1 MSESAGPRWLAAL
14 RGYPDFRRLW
24 GAHLVSALGTGV
36 TVLAIPLLAAVVLQ
50 ASPLEVGLLTALNAV
65 PHVLFSLVAGAL
77 IDRWPQRAVL
87 VLTDFG
93 RAICLGAVPVLGLL
107 DLLSMPV
114 LYGVVFLVQAQTVV
128 NDLASASM
136 VPRVLP
142 PEMLGAGNSAIS
154 VNGSVAGIAGNGL
167 GGGLVQLVGAAVAV
181 AVDAVSYVW
190 SGALLL
196 FLRSP
201 ELLAARVSGRRG
213 IIGDI
218 RSGLA
223 YVLKDRVLVA
233 LCLSSGIGAFAVA
246 IRDSSLVLA
255 LVRELHFSAGLV
267 GLLAMLAG
275 VGGVVGGLLAN
286 WAATRFGFGRSVMV
300 AILTTAAA
308 IALLTAPFGV
318 VPAVVV
324 GIGQFV
330 GGVSG
335 AVYTIGQ
342 LTMRQ
347 LVTPPDLLGRVNA
360 VRRFLVYALF
370 PVGGLVGGLGGARLG
385 SRSMLLVAAAVMVV
399 SVLPLIRGN
408 VTGAEGHPR

>member
-1 MSESAGPRWLAAL
+1 M
-14 RGYPDFRRLW
+14 
-24 GAHLVSALGTGV
+24 
-36 TVLAIPLLAAVVLQ
+36 
-50 ASPLEVGLLTALNAV
+50 
-65 PHVLFSLVAGAL
+65 
-77 IDRWPQRAVL
+77 
-87 VLTDFG
+87 
-93 RAICLGAVPVLGLL
+93 
-107 DLLSMPV
+107 
-114 LYGVVFLVQAQTVV
+114 
-128 NDLASASM
+128 
-136 VPRVLP
+136 
-142 PEMLGAGNSAIS
+142 
-154 VNGSVAGIAGNGL
+154 
-167 GGGLVQLVGAAVAV
+167 
-181 AVDAVSYVW
+181 SYVC
-190 SGALLL
+190 SGVLLL

-201 ELLAARVSGRRG
+201 ELVAARVTGRRG

-275 VGGVVGGLLAN
+275 VGGVVGGLLAH

-318 VPAVVV
+318 APAVLV

-385 SRSMLLVAAAVMVV
+385 SRSMLLVAAGVMAT

-408 VTGAEGHPR
+408 VAGVEGHPR

>member
-1 MSESAGPRWLAAL
+1 MSELTGPRWLAAL

-36 TVLAIPLLAAVVLQ
+36 TVLAVPLLAAVVLH
-50 ASPLEVGLLTALNAV
+50 ASPLEVGILTALNAV

-77 IDRWPQRAVL
+77 IDRWPQRPVL

-93 RAICLGAVPVLGLL
+93 RALCLGAVPVLGLF

-142 PEMLGAGNSAIS
+142 SAMLGAGNSAIS

-167 GGGLVQLVGAAVAV
+167 GGGLVQLVGATVAL
-181 AVDAVSYVW
+181 AVDAVSYVC
-190 SGALLL
+190 SGVLLL

-201 ELLAARVSGRRG
+201 ELVAARISGRRG

-308 IALLTAPFGV
+308 IALLMAPFGV
-318 VPAVVV
+318 VPAVLV

-385 SRSMLLVAAAVMVV
+385 SRSMLLVAAAVMAM

-408 VTGAEGHPR
+408 VAGAEGHPR